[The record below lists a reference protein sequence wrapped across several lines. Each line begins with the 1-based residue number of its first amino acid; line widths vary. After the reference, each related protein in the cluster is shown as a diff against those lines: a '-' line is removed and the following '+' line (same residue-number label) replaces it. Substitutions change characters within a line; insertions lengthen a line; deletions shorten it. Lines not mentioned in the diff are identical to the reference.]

1 MSIGKRLRFFRKKA
15 QMTQKELGL
24 LVGFNPL
31 SAEVR
36 IAQYESGER
45 TPRLPLRKELAS
57 ALGVAPEALSVP
69 NIENDRELMHLLF
82 AMEDRCHITI
92 TEDDYAFRLEIP
104 NQEFT
109 LLTIDLLSWKE
120 KQAQLREG
128 EITKEEYDNWRYNF

>member
-1 MSIGKRLRFFRKKA
+1 MLREK
-15 QMTQKELGL
+15 
-24 LVGFNPL
+24 
-31 SAEVR
+31 
-36 IAQYESGER
+36 
-45 TPRLPLRKELAS
+45 LAS
-57 ALGVAPEALSVP
+57 ALGVASAALSVP

-82 AMEDRCHITI
+82 ALEDRCRMTI

-109 LLTIDLLSWKE
+109 LLSIDLLSWKE